1 MRRGGLREAVSYCR
15 DLVRTV
21 SHEEYLVGLLLPRPV
36 HRVTWFGTRA
46 LNVELASV
54 VTGLVN
60 ERGKEPA
67 AARLVW
73 WRENLVDL
81 CAGSPPAAH
90 PVMQCLE
97 PAVRAGGL
105 SRSFL
110 VRLVEARYKEVERL
124 GAVQFRSVAE
134 LEAFGEEVYASLNYL
149 NLHAA
154 GIKSLEA
161 DHAASHLGKASFVA
175 KVIRGVP
182 FHASRRQCF
191 LPMDVCAEKRLSQEE
206 LFGGRSSA
214 ALADV
219 VLRLATQGK
228 HHVEHAATIG
238 KMPREAGPFL
248 LEFVALQRFFERLE
262 RVFHFDVMDPAFVGD
277 RDTWLPVRLFLKRKH
292 PFQ

>member
-1 MRRGGLREAVSYCR
+1 MQTGLREAVSYCR
-15 DLVRTV
+15 DLVRQV
-21 SHEEYLVGLLLPRPV
+21 SHEEYLIGLLLPRPM

-46 LNVELASV
+46 LNVELAGV
-54 VTGLVN
+54 VTGVIN

-73 WRENLVDL
+73 WRENLVDM
-81 CAGSPPAAH
+81 CSGNAAAAH
-90 PVMQCLE
+90 PVMRCLE
-97 PAVRAGGL
+97 PAVRGGGL

-110 VRLVEARYKEVERL
+110 VRLVEARHKEVERL

-134 LEAFGEEVYASLNYL
+134 LEAFGEDVYASLNYL

-154 GIKSLEA
+154 GIKNIEA
-161 DHAASHLGKASFVA
+161 DHAASHLGKASFLA
-175 KVIRGVP
+175 KVIRGIP

-206 LFGGRSSA
+206 LYSGRSSG
-214 ALADV
+214 ALSDV

-238 KMPREAGPFL
+238 NVPREAGPFL
-248 LEFVALQRFFERLE
+248 LEFVALQRFFARLE
-262 RVFHFDVMDPAFVGD
+262 KQFQFDVMNPAFAGD